1 VTTDTDRKKEL
12 LQKLYRLFSIRQR
25 SEKEVIDYFGSKN
38 YELKILGKQQIDQ
51 NTIDW
56 LIDTLKQQNL
66 INDLEFAKNWVE
78 VRSKKKG
85 LKVIKYEL
93 LQKGIDAEIVSSVMN
108 QILGAEEQK
117 TAEYLLEKKMRIWK
131 NLPILEFKKKAYEFL
146 MRRGFEYE
154 VVKEVVDKIIK
165 LG

>member
-1 VTTDTDRKKEL
+1 MTTDTDRKKEL